1 MEVVPE
7 IDVPIARVPTR
18 CKSARASYRRR
29 RQEEAEEEDDDGE
42 SLYEDWAEAIDSA
55 KSVDEGMQK
64 LWATDKET
72 FYLYGARVREM
83 LELRIRKGWSE
94 E

>member
-29 RQEEAEEEDDDGE
+29 RPEEAEEEDDDG
-42 SLYEDWAEAIDSA
+42 
-55 KSVDEGMQK
+55 GMQK